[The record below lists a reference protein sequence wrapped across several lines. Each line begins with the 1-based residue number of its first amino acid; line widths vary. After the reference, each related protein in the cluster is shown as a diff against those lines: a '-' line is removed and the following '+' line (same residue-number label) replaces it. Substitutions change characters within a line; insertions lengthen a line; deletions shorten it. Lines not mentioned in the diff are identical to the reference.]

1 VDQYAKYERATIEAV
16 TTLRHEAMK
25 TGGVLALGKAEE
37 ALSAGVQRLLAIAEA
52 YPDLKASENFL
63 ELQKELVETEDY
75 LQFARRYYN
84 GSVRELNTRI
94 ETVPSN
100 IVARMFGFEARDFFQ
115 KSSDEAANVPM
126 VKFASVE

>member
-1 VDQYAKYERATIEAV
+1 
-16 TTLRHEAMK
+16 MK

-52 YPDLKASENFL
+52 YPDLKANENFL